1 MIFRVLFLFWLGFF
15 SAGFLENRLQAQER
29 HEQYL
34 VKLRDLPVILH
45 LSSQPSASKLQRNL
59 QAPDATQYRSRLL
72 AKQSSLKGLLENLP
86 GVQVQAQMDTVFNG
100 MAVILRPQDVAA
112 VEGYAEVAEVIPSIQ
127 YHKALDTALP
137 LAKVPE
143 AWMNPAIAGEGNAG
157 AGVKIAVIDT
167 GIDTSHP
174 MLQDPSLTSPAGFP
188 RFTAASMDCPGSD
201 EMRTNSKVIV
211 ARNYAELLRAPDP
224 NCDAEDRDGHGT
236 FVAAIAGGNRA
247 QGPLASIAGV
257 APKAFLGNYKV
268 FGTPGTND
276 MASLAAIVQA
286 LEDAVQDGMDII
298 NLSLGIPTN
307 SLPVNDTLS
316 QVVATAVQA
325 GATVVTAAGNEGP
338 GTGTIISP
346 GISPEA
352 ITVGGTTNSR
362 SFANLLRIIAPGE
375 APAELA
381 RIAALPGNGP
391 PLESTVGPA
400 PLRDAATVTA
410 SEKACSPLP
419 SDSLTGALVLIS
431 RGNCT
436 FSVKILNAFVA
447 GAIGVVIYN
456 NQLFQ
461 PAILMDV
468 QGSTQIPAVMI
479 GNAVGRRLKQ
489 FLSTAGAGV
498 TASVDAVPEA
508 IPATPNWMLDFSANG
523 PSSDFG
529 IKPDLVAP
537 GTNLYSAT
545 QRNFPDGPQYHPAGF
560 DIAGGT
566 SFAAPIVAGAAA
578 VVKQARPAFSPSQI
592 KSALVNTAVKSVS
605 SPEGGIAGLLSQG
618 NGLLDLN
625 AALNTVAAVSPVSL
639 SFGSLPSGIIAATSA
654 NLLVTNVSASAET
667 FHISANPATDSE
679 TLTISTSPTPFTLAV
694 GETTTL
700 TVRASSSEPVSGTAQ
715 GFLTLSGEISG
726 TAITVPYWA
735 NFLHPSVNSGGV
747 VNAASFGSGSPR
759 VAAGSLIAIFGRQ
772 LTEETAFAHRTP
784 LPLSLG
790 GVTVTLGNFQAPLLF
805 ASPTQ
810 INAQVPVELAGRTS
824 AQLVVQINAVSSPP
838 ETVLLAPAAPG
849 IFTLDQSGSGAGA
862 ILHASDSSL
871 VTPERPARP
880 GELLE
885 IFATGLGSTSPAVE
899 SGLPASANPLS
910 NTRTT
915 PSITIG
921 EISVPVTL
929 SFLVPAFVGLYQ
941 VNIEVPVGV
950 PAGEHDLVLTSNGVA
965 SNPVRIFIAE
975 SFTSPVP

>member
-1 MIFRVLFLFWLGFF
+1 M
-15 SAGFLENRLQAQER
+15 
-29 HEQYL
+29 
-34 VKLRDLPVILH
+34 
-45 LSSQPSASKLQRNL
+45 
-59 QAPDATQYRSRLL
+59 
-72 AKQSSLKGLLENLP
+72 
-86 GVQVQAQMDTVFNG
+86 
-100 MAVILRPQDVAA
+100 
-112 VEGYAEVAEVIPSIQ
+112 
-127 YHKALDTALP
+127 
-137 LAKVPE
+137 
-143 AWMNPAIAGEGNAG
+143 
-157 AGVKIAVIDT
+157 
-167 GIDTSHP
+167 
-174 MLQDPSLTSPAGFP
+174 
-188 RFTAASMDCPGSD
+188 
-201 EMRTNSKVIV
+201 
-211 ARNYAELLRAPDP
+211 
-224 NCDAEDRDGHGT
+224 
-236 FVAAIAGGNRA
+236 
-247 QGPLASIAGV
+247 
-257 APKAFLGNYKV
+257 
-268 FGTPGTND
+268 
-276 MASLAAIVQA
+276 
-286 LEDAVQDGMDII
+286 
-298 NLSLGIPTN
+298 
-307 SLPVNDTLS
+307 
-316 QVVATAVQA
+316 
-325 GATVVTAAGNEGP
+325 
-338 GTGTIISP
+338 
-346 GISPEA
+346 
-352 ITVGGTTNSR
+352 
-362 SFANLLRIIAPGE
+362 
-375 APAELA
+375 
-381 RIAALPGNGP
+381 
-391 PLESTVGPA
+391 
-400 PLRDAATVTA
+400 
-410 SEKACSPLP
+410 
-419 SDSLTGALVLIS
+419 
-431 RGNCT
+431 
-436 FSVKILNAFVA
+436 A

-479 GNAVGRRLKQ
+479 GNTVGRRLKQ
-489 FLSTAGAGV
+489 FLSTAGPGV

-529 IKPDLVAP
+529 VKPDLVAP

-545 QRNFPDGPQYHPAGF
+545 QRNFPDGPQYHPTGF
-560 DIAGGT
+560 DLAAGT
-566 SFAAPIVAGAAA
+566 SFATPIVAGAAA
-578 VVKQARPAFSPSQI
+578 VVKQARPALSPAQI

-605 SPEGGIAGLLSQG
+605 SPEGGIAGLLSRG

-639 SFGSLPSGIIAATSA
+639 SFGSLPSGTIAATST

-667 FHISANPATDSE
+667 FHISATPATDSE
-679 TLTISTSPTPFTLAV
+679 TLTISTSPTPFTLAA

-975 SFTSPVP
+975 SFTSPTR